1 MPIFYNTYI
10 SGVGVLEERDAAY
23 PNIKE
28 ASVEPGL
35 NAAKEA
41 SEGQKAPSAPNFLG
55 TLFLVPMY
63 SNTFTGRAYPES
75 IGLQSSN
82 QSQLVVYV

>member
-1 MPIFYNTYI
+1 MPVFYNTCI

-28 ASVEPGL
+28 ASVELGL

-41 SEGQKAPSAPNFLG
+41 K
-55 TLFLVPMY
+55 
-63 SNTFTGRAYPES
+63 
-75 IGLQSSN
+75 SS
-82 QSQLVVYV
+82 YIP